1 MDSTIITILIAIA
14 VIAFQVF
21 GEKKKKEMQ
30 RQRQNRS
37 DNPDISPQVQRDPRE
52 ELRRDLESLFGSSTT
67 IFEDD
72 EQDPYLPALDTAD
85 NPLDTLPPETPE
97 YTFQPL
103 DTDQRAQSEQIDV
116 TGDLYISKEI
126 SDFEGTAEKDHK
138 HTVAGEDFDQR
149 LFIIYSQ
156 LAKPKFEE

>member
-37 DNPDISPQVQRDPRE
+37 ANPDFSPEVPRDPRE

-67 IFEDD
+67 IFEDE
-72 EQDPYLPALDTAD
+72 EQEPHHSMLDTAD
-85 NPLDTLPPETPE
+85 NPLDSLPPETQE
-97 YTFQPL
+97 YSFQPTAL
-103 DTDQRAQSEQIDV
+103 EQRAKSEQVDV
-116 TGDLYISKEI
+116 TGDLYTSSEI
-126 SDFEGTAEKDHK
+126 SGYEDTAQEEHK
-138 HTVAGEDFDQR
+138 LTITGEEFDPR